1 MRRVGSNE
9 AIDILSAPIN
19 ISSSGNNTIVSAV
32 AGKKIIVLGYVTVCA
47 GAVSVRW
54 QSSGGTILDGPCAF
68 AANGGAAP
76 PMAECGHFETVAGE
90 GLVINLGGAVQVGG
104 HVVYGLVNT
113 GGTQA

>member
-1 MRRVGSNE
+1 MRRVGSLE
-9 AIDILSAPIN
+9 AVEVQSAPIN
-19 ISSSGNNTIVSAV
+19 IASSGNNTIVSAV
-32 AGKKIIVLGYVTVCA
+32 TGKKIIVFTYVTVCA

-76 PMAECGHFETVAGE
+76 PMAECGHFETLAGE
-90 GLVINLGGAVQVGG
+90 GLVINLGGAIQVGG
-104 HVVYGLVNT
+104 HVVYGLVNA